1 MPDRK
6 TVERARADKRHGKAA
21 STQAGNFVKE
31 EIDHIREGK
40 HGAGNTKQAVAI
52 GLSKARRAGVAVKP
66 PAAGKASA
74 ATRKKAERDIQAG
87 SGKKTQGAASSES
100 TSTRSQ
106 ATSRALKKES
116 SAAVSKPA
124 LSRQGRSAASEHSSR
139 ERSAAAKRGAA
150 TKGVSGRSAAAKK
163 AARTRAARAR

>member
-74 ATRKKAERDIQAG
+74 ATRKKAE
-87 SGKKTQGAASSES
+87 
-100 TSTRSQ
+100 
-106 ATSRALKKES
+106 TSRL
-116 SAAVSKPA
+116 
-124 LSRQGRSAASEHSSR
+124 
-139 ERSAAAKRGAA
+139 AAARRPRVQPAA
-150 TKGVSGRSAAAKK
+150 NPPAH
-163 AARTRAARAR
+163 AARQPPAR